1 MQQPALRSRQQG
13 FILNPYRFSHTSE
26 DPYYNN
32 VSLLLKPK
40 GDDGSTVFMDSGPKG
55 KTVNTGESAKV
66 STTQGLFG
74 DPTTYFD
81 GAGYLSVGTDID
93 FEFGDQDFTVEAW
106 VYPTNASAGITISGN
121 SYQSILNQSA
131 LGVVSSGAIS
141 INLMNL
147 RPIATLFYNQSS
159 NPGYV
164 ESSTAIPLNAWALI
178 EYSRSGSMC
187 YLFANGEL
195 LGTASVSVPT
205 DVSNYPVC
213 IGSDSVGAGKFHGY
227 MAGVRVTKGIC
238 RHTSTYTPTTVS
250 FPE

>member
-40 GDDGSTVFMDSGPKG
+40 GEDGSTIFIDSGPKG

-81 GAGYLSVGTDID
+81 GSGYLSVGTDID
-93 FEFGDQDFTVEAW
+93 FEFGSQDFTVEAW
-106 VYPTNASAGITISGN
+106 VYPTNASAGIPIRGN

-131 LGVVSSGAIS
+131 LGFGGGAIS
-141 INLMNL
+141 IDLMDL
-147 RPIATLFYNQSS
+147 RPIATLFYNWYST
-159 NPGYV
+159 PGYI

-195 LGTASVSVPT
+195 LGTASISVPT

-213 IGSDSVGAGKFHGY
+213 IGADSVGEGKFQGY
-227 MAGVRVTKGIC
+227 MAGVRVTKGVG